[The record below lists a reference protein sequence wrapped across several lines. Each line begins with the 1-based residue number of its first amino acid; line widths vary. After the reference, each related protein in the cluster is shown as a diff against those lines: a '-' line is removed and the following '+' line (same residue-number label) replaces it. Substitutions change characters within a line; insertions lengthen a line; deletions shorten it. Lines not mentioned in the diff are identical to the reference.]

1 MAAELRLIGVSDDQ
15 EGRERGRRRRS
26 SSVQVEA
33 SRAWIRNAE
42 RTSAADIARAA
53 GACSAYLRDA
63 PNFAV
68 TEIVVLVAESMEQM
82 RA

>member
-1 MAAELRLIGVSDDQ
+1 MAVVLRA
-15 EGRERGRRRRS
+15 
-26 SSVQVEA
+26 SVEDEISGEA
-33 SRAWIRNAE
+33 IPAAYNAE

-68 TEIVVLVAESMEQM
+68 TEIVVLVAESMERM